1 MRNTRNKPGGKAVRD
16 QAGAHTH
23 LVWVTRGCGAAAG
36 NETHSRARRY
46 TKREL
51 TLIKGSVVLFDI
63 FK

>member
-1 MRNTRNKPGGKAVRD
+1 MRNTRNKPGGKDVRD
-16 QAGAHTH
+16 LAGAQTH
-23 LVWVTRGCGAAAG
+23 LVWVTRGCGTAAG
-36 NETHSRARRY
+36 NETRSRVLVA